1 METVDLLIRDALIVN
16 EGASFRG
23 WLAVADERIAAIG
36 VGDVPAE
43 VVASARSVEDA
54 AGKTLLPGVIDEH
67 VHTRDPGLTEKG
79 DMASESAAAAAGGVT
94 SIIDMPNTRPATT
107 TLAALEAKEQRAAA
121 VATANYAFY
130 LGATNTNLDELLQA
144 DYSRVAGVKV
154 FLGSSTGNML
164 VDRRTALDDIFGRV
178 DALIAVHAEDEA
190 EIARCRAAVAASG
203 NLSIARHPDI
213 RTRRA
218 CLLATQRAI
227 ELAKVHGSRLH
238 VLHVSTAEEALLFEP
253 GDVAA
258 KRITA
263 ETCPQYLLF
272 SSADYARLGARIKC
286 NPAVKDDREALLTA
300 IAEGRI
306 DTIATDHAPHLLSD
320 KAGDVLTAASGMPM
334 LQFSLPAMLTMLGAE
349 RAAELMAHNPARL
362 YGIADR
368 GFLRPGAYADLVL
381 AERRRHTVSD
391 ADVVSRCGW
400 TPLAGATLDWAVAST
415 WLNGRRVFDGT
426 KVDTEVRGRALRF
439 DR

>member
-23 WLAVADERIAAIG
+23 WLAVGGERIAAIG
-36 VGDVPAE
+36 VGDAPAE
-43 VVASARSVEDA
+43 VVASARSVEEA

-130 LGATNTNLDELLQA
+130 LGATNTNLDELLRA

-203 NLSIARHPDI
+203 DLSIARHPDI
-213 RTRRA
+213 RTRR
-218 CLLATQRAI
+218 R
-227 ELAKVHGSRLH
+227 
-238 VLHVSTAEEALLFEP
+238 
-253 GDVAA
+253 
-258 KRITA
+258 
-263 ETCPQYLLF
+263 
-272 SSADYARLGARIKC
+272 SA
-286 NPAVKDDREALLTA
+286 P
-300 IAEGRI
+300 
-306 DTIATDHAPHLLSD
+306 
-320 KAGDVLTAASGMPM
+320 
-334 LQFSLPAMLTMLGAE
+334 
-349 RAAELMAHNPARL
+349 
-362 YGIADR
+362 
-368 GFLRPGAYADLVL
+368 
-381 AERRRHTVSD
+381 
-391 ADVVSRCGW
+391 
-400 TPLAGATLDWAVAST
+400 
-415 WLNGRRVFDGT
+415 
-426 KVDTEVRGRALRF
+426 
-439 DR
+439 